1 MIYYKIKCKY
11 TLEEEKDEKRLKRLW
26 EDINND
32 YEYGEHAMKLYIYE
46 NKDQV
51 FSALLAFSMKDN
63 TLSSVKKYIL
73 NDNGKWVVRS

>member
-46 NKDQV
+46 GRK
-51 FSALLAFSMKDN
+51 
-63 TLSSVKKYIL
+63 T
-73 NDNGKWVVRS
+73 GKGQTGKGRPC